1 MPPLVLMT
9 LPSGTRLGPYAIR
22 YAIGQGAMGV
32 VYRAHDAR
40 LQRDVAIKVLLP
52 AVAGDPDRLARFRR
66 EAQVLAS
73 LNHQNIAAIYG
84 LEEMGDEHA
93 LVLEMVDGP
102 TLADRLK
109 EGPLPLDDALAIA
122 RQIADAL
129 DAAHE
134 RGIVHRDL
142 KPANIKV
149 RPDGMVKVLDF
160 GLAKALE
167 APVPAPPGELDTTS
181 SPTLSVHATTAGVIL
196 GTAAYMSPEQ
206 ASGKP
211 VDKRTDIWAFGVV
224 LWEMVT
230 GRRMFE
236 GETVSHVLAAV
247 LTQEPD
253 LSLAPAR
260 VRPLLER
267 CLVKYPTT
275 RLRDIGDAA
284 ILLSA
289 PRVPDRLD
297 QVDPSRLRRT
307 AAIGWLVAA
316 AMAALALVFGLTSQ
330 LRSDVQIAD
339 APVVR
344 LQIARQSVDPY
355 NNAAGAF
362 ALSPDGRLLAYYVS
376 GADGRATLSLQTLAT
391 GERREVPG
399 SAVQSPI
406 PPFWSPDSRH
416 VAYVS
421 LRAALVLDLV
431 TGTTRELCLCRF
443 QGGSWNRDGVI
454 LLGSSAADPGPIRRV
469 SLDDRTTA
477 AVTSPNGAMDSA
489 PAFLPDGRRFLF
501 ARTHATGG
509 TTTYLGTLDG
519 GEPTRITDGA
529 RSLFAD
535 RPGVGPHL
543 LGIDAAGLVAQPL
556 DLDTMTLRG
565 EPFVVVAGAASASI
579 ADVDLLVASAAA
591 TDPITVPTWYDRRG
605 TSLGVVGPAGTIQGV
620 AISPDGRTVAV
631 SDPSTGLWLRDD
643 AGANRRL
650 VERGDAPVWSPDGL
664 RLLLTAAGT
673 PRQIHERAADGTGQE
688 RPLFPADRNAF
699 ANDWSRAAESVI
711 YTQPKGGVG
720 GGLDLDL
727 WAITLASPS
736 DRAAVPYLDGPTR
749 DAQAEFSPD
758 GRFVA
763 YTSVTDDD
771 PQVFVQPF
779 PNASDGR
786 WQVSSAGGSE
796 PHWSP
801 DGRELFYFAGQT
813 LMVAPVRLQP
823 TFSSGPAVSLFDA
836 PVQPWYVN
844 DTDRWQVA
852 RDGRRFLLLVP
863 AGDTSTP
870 PIDVVVNWPTLL
882 RR

>member
-109 EGPLPLDDALAIA
+109 EGPLPLDEALAIA
-122 RQIADAL
+122 RQIAEAL

-167 APVPAPPGELDTTS
+167 APVPAPPGEPDTTS
-181 SPTLSVHATTAGVIL
+181 SPTISVHATAAGVIL

-230 GRRMFE
+230 GRRIFE

-267 CLVKYPTT
+267 CLVKDLKK

-284 ILLSA
+284 ILLGE
-289 PRVPDRLD
+289 PRDRRD
-297 QVDPSRLRRT
+297 QGEPSRLRRT
-307 AAIGWLVAA
+307 AAMGWLVAA

-477 AVTSPNGAMDSA
+477 AVTSPNGEMDTA

-535 RPGVGPHL
+535 RPGIGPHL
-543 LGIDAAGLVAQPL
+543 LGIDAAGLVAQPI

-565 EPFVVVAGAASASI
+565 EPFVVVAGAVAASI
-579 ADVDLLVASAAA
+579 SNGDLLASSAPAGRPVTVA
-591 TDPITVPTWYDRRG
+591 TWFDRRG
-605 TSLGVVGPAGTIQGV
+605 TRLGVVGPPGAIQGV
-620 AISPDGRTVAV
+620 AIAPDGGMVAV
-631 SDPSTGLWLRDD
+631 NEAFAGLWLRDE

-650 VERGDAPVWSPDGL
+650 VDDGDAPVWSPDGL
-664 RLLLTAAGT
+664 RILITAAGR
-673 PRQIHERAADGTGQE
+673 PRQIYERAVDGTGQG
-688 RPLFPADRNAF
+688 RLLFAADRNAF
-699 ANDWSRAAESVI
+699 TNDWSRDGRWVL
-711 YTQPKGGVG
+711 YTVPKGTAG

-727 WAITLASPS
+727 WAIQPGAEAN
-736 DRAAVPYLDGPTR
+736 RAPLSYLTGLTR

-786 WQVSSAGGSE
+786 WQVSTGGGSE

-863 AGDTSTP
+863 AGDTP
-870 PIDVVVNWPTLL
+870 P
-882 RR
+882 RRSMSS